1 MPEIMDAVG
10 LTDAYL
16 VTNCLAPLLQAD
28 RTRYFHHKGKVKDIW
43 VAADN
48 NARLKAL
55 DMALRIKGKY
65 APPPVEQARKRTV
78 DVIIMDIPRPK
89 RDHPPP
95 TVIELARSAY
105 VLPQP
110 GASATG
116 QPTNVLP
123 SPNVLPNKGN
133 GNR

>member
-43 VAADN
+43 VEADN

-65 APPPVEQARKRTV
+65 APP
-78 DVIIMDIPRPK
+78 
-89 RDHPPP
+89 
-95 TVIELARSAY
+95 
-105 VLPQP
+105 
-110 GASATG
+110 ASRAGTQTYG
-116 QPTNVLP
+116 
-123 SPNVLPNKGN
+123 
-133 GNR
+133 